1 MLMMMRMMLVDFGSL
16 VARGPWCWATAA
28 KAEKEK
34 MASNI
39 FGADSNVTLAENPFI
54 NINRRCMS
62 AILDPERATEC
73 SWYREHDAKYTEH
86 NYTGRWYMAQ
96 WEMVH
101 GIMQLT
107 QENAAISTLHCIAKS
122 TACNYFHSIATAN

>member
-86 NYTGRWYMAQ
+86 DYTGQWYMAQ
-96 WEMVH
+96 RDIW
-101 GIMQLT
+101 GT
-107 QENAAISTLHCIAKS
+107 ATSPQENASNTLLCIAKS
-122 TACNYFHSIATAN
+122 TACNCFHSIATAH